1 MSKENQSRII
11 PENQIQVRNENPIQ
25 NIDENRALNKRSDH
39 GISITTQN
47 GSIDFS
53 EDTASEVCRTIVN
66 LGISLISAGSKVIVK
81 QLEKQQEK
89 QFNVL
94 NAIIA
99 DKETTDDERKSVL
112 DNVRQLIRQINDMSV
127 MYGYDKQ
134 FLKIENKF
142 LEKQI
147 KGLLKTYK
155 YQLKLRYR
163 AMK

>member
-1 MSKENQSRII
+1 MSNENHSRVI
-11 PENQIQVRNENPIQ
+11 PDNQIQVRNENPIQ
-25 NIDENRALNKRSDH
+25 NIDENRVLNKRSDS

-47 GSIDFS
+47 RSIDLS
-53 EDTASEVCRTIVN
+53 EDSAVEVCRTIVN

-94 NAIIA
+94 NTIIA
-99 DKETTDDERKSVL
+99 DKETTDEERKSIL
-112 DNVRQLIRQINDMSV
+112 KNVGELIKDINENAKTH
-127 MYGYDKQ
+127 GYDKQ
-134 FLKIENKF
+134 FLKMQNKF